1 MNASGRTGYA
11 GRLALSTFLLTA
23 VAILAAATQPDINS
37 APVWPAT
44 ALGLALMW
52 RHGVAYWPAVLVSNF
67 FLAQYA
73 GVASPWLAL
82 GNASL
87 ELLVALLALS
97 LLWRFRVDISLAGLK
112 PLGAFLLI
120 AAVACVPVTIVFP
133 AVVVFLF
140 GDPIGVSLQQGF
152 HYWASSFFSL
162 MIFTPLLVSAPQL
175 PSMGLRRLGR
185 LALLLVAAVLVGAGV
200 VVFERAT
207 GEQML
212 FLLLPLVTACSIVAG
227 VTGASAAA
235 FVVTMCVILTEA
247 SADPSPLATQ
257 TRVLFAATVIVTG
270 YLLGAIWSD
279 RRRASEELEHRARHD
294 ALTGLMNRFEFER
307 MLHAALRGEP
317 GQNALLYLD
326 LDQFKLLNDT
336 CGHMAG
342 DEVLRELGA
351 SLSCALPPSAELAR
365 LGGDE
370 FGCLIRRCS
379 EETARDIAEILLNTI
394 RDFRYASGDLQF
406 SLGVSIGV
414 TWFSAN
420 TGDTADSVLGRADV
434 ACYAAKE
441 EGRNRVHVY
450 RPGDAAM
457 LRRHWEI
464 REASQLQAAL
474 EAGRFE
480 LHAQRICN
488 IGVPD
493 SQERFYEV
501 LLRLRD
507 DSGKTVSAAE
517 FLPVAQRYGMI
528 SLIDRWVLE
537 QAASFLGGQAD
548 SQLRLSVNLSGATLD
563 MPGFAEMIAALPV
576 RYGFSPRQ
584 FCLEV
589 TESVAINRLTR
600 AVEGMQQLR
609 RQGFEI
615 ALDDFGSGV
624 ASFGYLSELPVS
636 LVKLD
641 GRFVR
646 DIGSDPAAELVIETL
661 VQVAALRNI
670 RCVAEW
676 VEKEDALERLRALG
690 VHYAQG
696 FLLHRPAPLRRLE
709 NSNRQVTHVSGE

>member
-1 MNASGRTGYA
+1 MKISGRA
-11 GRLALSTFLLTA
+11 GFAARVALASALLVA
-23 VAILAAATQPDINS
+23 VALLAAAAQPDTDY

-52 RHGVAYWPAVLVSNF
+52 RHGLGYWPAVLISNF
-67 FLAQYA
+67 VLAENV
-73 GVASPWLAL
+73 GVISPWLSLANAL
-82 GNASL
+82 L
-87 ELLVALLALS
+87 ELLVALLALYM
-97 LLWRFRVDISLAGLK
+97 LRRFRVDIALAGLK
-112 PLGAFLLI
+112 PLGTFMLI
-120 AAVACVPVTIVFP
+120 AAVACIPVTIVFP
-133 AVVVFLF
+133 AVVMFVFERPF
-140 GDPIGVSLQQGF
+140 GASLQHGF
-152 HYWASSFFSL
+152 HYWAASFFSL
-162 MIFTPLLVSAPQL
+162 MIFTPLLVSASQL
-175 PSMGLRRLGR
+175 PAISFHRMGR
-185 LALLLVAAVLVGAGV
+185 LALLLAATVLVAAGI
-200 VVFERAT
+200 VVFARTT

-212 FLLLPLVTACSIVAG
+212 FLLLPLVAACSIVAG

-235 FVVTMCVILTEA
+235 FVVTLCLILTEA
-247 SADPSPLATQ
+247 GADPSPLATQ
-257 TRVLFAATVIVTG
+257 TRLLFAAMIIVTA
-270 YLLGAIWSD
+270 YLLGAIWAD
-279 RRRASEELEHRARHD
+279 RRRASIELEHRARHD
-294 ALTGLMNRFEFER
+294 ALTGLMNRYEFER
-307 MLHAALRGEP
+307 RLYAALRGEA

-351 SLSCALPPSAELAR
+351 ALSRALPSSARLAR

-370 FGCLIRRCS
+370 FGCLIHRCS
-379 EETARDIAEILLNTI
+379 EETARDIAEILLHTI

-406 SLGVSIGV
+406 SLGVSIGI
-414 TWFSAN
+414 TWFAAN
-420 TGDTADSVLGRADV
+420 TGDTVDSVLGRADV

-450 RPGDAAM
+450 HPGDAGM

-480 LHAQRICN
+480 LYAQRICN
-488 IGVPD
+488 ISD
-493 SQERFYEV
+493 SDSDERFFEV
-501 LLRLRD
+501 LLRLAD
-507 DSGKTVSAAE
+507 ENGEMVSAAE

-537 QAASFLGGQAD
+537 RASAFLGDQPD
-548 SQLRLSVNLSGATLD
+548 PRLRLGVNLSGATLD
-563 MPGFAEMIAALPV
+563 TPGFAEMIAALPV

-584 FCLEV
+584 LCLEV

-600 AVEGMQQLR
+600 AVDGMKRLR
-609 RQGFEI
+609 RQGFDI

-624 ASFGYLSELPVS
+624 ASFGYLRELPVS

-641 GRFVR
+641 GHFVR
-646 DIGSDPAAELVIETL
+646 DIGRDPAAALVIEAL

-676 VEKEDALERLRALG
+676 VEEQSALDRLRVLG

-696 FLLHRPAPLRRLE
+696 FLLHRPEPLRLLE
-709 NSNRQVTHVSGE
+709 TVVTT